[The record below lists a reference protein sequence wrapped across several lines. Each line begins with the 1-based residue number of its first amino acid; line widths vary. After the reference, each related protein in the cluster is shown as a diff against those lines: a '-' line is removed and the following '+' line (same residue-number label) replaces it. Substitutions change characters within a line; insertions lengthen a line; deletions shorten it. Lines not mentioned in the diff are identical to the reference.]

1 MSPAEPPPV
10 AVDPNLAAQQAA
22 AQNEMIK
29 NLQVQSQSDTA
40 SIMARYGTR
49 LAMSGGTG
57 AATAPLVTPSSP
69 SPQFARGTF

>member
-1 MSPAEPPPV
+1 
-10 AVDPNLAAQQAA
+10 
-22 AQNEMIK
+22 MIK

-69 SPQFARGTF
+69 SPQFARGAF